1 MRLPHAGSRRP
12 SGCVS
17 CNIITH
23 LENKERRC
31 SSAPALIIQTAAET
45 TFTALELAWVARTT
59 DTQTALK
66 ERKVCAFVAS
76 AAPAP
81 RDPVA
86 IPSNR
91 IVAAWLRD
99 RSGRWATFAGPRRS
113 FAANSAAAACVIC
126 QEASRPTGQPT
137 MTTGKRTKLILQIYL

>member
-1 MRLPHAGSRRP
+1 MRLLHAGSWRP
-12 SGCVS
+12 SGCVYLLLIVS
-17 CNIITH
+17 VITH
-23 LENKERRC
+23 LENKERCC
-31 SSAPALIIQTAAET
+31 SSAPALIIQTAAEK

-99 RSGRWATFAGPRRS
+99 RSGRWATFAGPRR
-113 FAANSAAAACVIC
+113 
-126 QEASRPTGQPT
+126 
-137 MTTGKRTKLILQIYL
+137 